1 MLNVVQLC
9 LAANNILF
17 ALKGNHAQRYSLN
30 KKNKELKKP
39 EVIIVKTKYASMLPL
54 YRKQRFFK
62 RRVLKG

>member
-17 ALKGNHAQRYSLN
+17 ERKGNHAQRYSLN
-30 KKNKELKKP
+30 KKKQRTEKARSNYSENDG
-39 EVIIVKTKYASMLPL
+39 MLPL